1 MAPCLREVQI
11 DTGTLLL
18 NQCLFLLLVF
28 WLDFVY
34 SFPAKIWF
42 TLETLKL
49 KAQVTLLPVGMKKKS
64 VCGCTHNPS
73 PNGAEFTQ
81 EAFHIE
87 FALQGALGLGSPGAA
102 VPSRACA
109 PEAPTKFF
117 HLSCQPCEIFT
128 LSSRGLQR
136 SPSGKPGTA
145 KEQQDGGLPRE
156 LAKLL
161 FPTAAWPHAL
171 KAQAMGR
178 VPLLRAGEATAEAD
192 CRIGIARRGEE
203 SSAPLSGN
211 TEKPPSLGGSRA
223 ADGWAATLSS
233 QGVYHFSD
241 CSGRWYPCWRGAPP
255 LTCSRL
261 LYALIFLQL
270 LLKIAGNLSCSLADT
285 LVDCLPLF
293 LPFDTDVLG
302 HVLPCAPDFLLYM

>member
-1 MAPCLREVQI
+1 
-11 DTGTLLL
+11 
-18 NQCLFLLLVF
+18 
-28 WLDFVY
+28 
-34 SFPAKIWF
+34 
-42 TLETLKL
+42 
-49 KAQVTLLPVGMKKKS
+49 MKKK
-64 VCGCTHNPS
+64 VCVGVYIIPAPTVLSSLRRH
-73 PNGAEFTQ
+73 FT
-81 EAFHIE
+81 
-87 FALQGALGLGSPGAA
+87 LSLPCKVLVGLGSLGAA
-102 VPSRACA
+102 VPSQACA

-117 HLSCQPCEIFT
+117 HQSCQPCEIFT

-136 SPSGKPGTA
+136 SPSGKPGMV

-161 FPTAAWPHAL
+161 FPTAAWPRAL

-241 CSGRWYPCWRGAPP
+241 CSGR
-255 LTCSRL
+255 
-261 LYALIFLQL
+261 
-270 LLKIAGNLSCSLADT
+270 
-285 LVDCLPLF
+285 
-293 LPFDTDVLG
+293 
-302 HVLPCAPDFLLYM
+302 